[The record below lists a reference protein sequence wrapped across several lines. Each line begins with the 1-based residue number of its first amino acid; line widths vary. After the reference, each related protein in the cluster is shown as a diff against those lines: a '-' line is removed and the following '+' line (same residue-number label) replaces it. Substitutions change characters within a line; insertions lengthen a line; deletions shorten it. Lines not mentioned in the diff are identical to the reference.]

1 MKRSIPLLI
10 TGLVGLTMM
19 VQHFVPML
27 AWASDYASI
36 FFDILAAVAF
46 VLGGGNLLR
55 SHGEK
60 VLRAQAG
67 WAYSLITVVCFL
79 TTLICGTLKVGVEAK
94 RGFTC
99 LLTGTANVRGEAKLA
114 DADGSLT
121 LDVVMRG
128 AEPGSKHAVTL
139 GGRPIGDMTIDRRGW
154 GALSVNYKPPAGG
167 ASQPAEAAGTAFLSE
182 IKDKDAIAVGS
193 LLRGELRALPWIS
206 GNHIHPGSVFWYAF
220 EYGFTPLVQ
229 TTFAMLAFYVASAA
243 FRAFRARNLESVLLL
258 GTAFIVLLGRT
269 YFGGVITGFLPAEGF
284 ASFFGVPHLTQW
296 IMQVMNTA
304 GQRAIMIGIALG
316 IASTSLK
323 VLLAIDRSYLGS
335 DGR

>member
-10 TGLVGLTMM
+10 TALVGLTMM

-55 SHGEK
+55 AHSEK
-60 VLRAQAG
+60 IVRGQAG
-67 WAYSLITVVCFL
+67 WAYSMITVVCFL
-79 TTLICGTLKVGVEAK
+79 ATLICGTFKVGVKAK
-94 RGFTC
+94 PGFTC
-99 LLTGTANVRGEAKLA
+99 LLTGTAQVRGEAKLA
-114 DADGSLT
+114 DADGALT
-121 LDVVMRG
+121 LDVVVRG

-139 GGRPIGDMTIDRRGW
+139 AGRAIGEITIDRRGW
-154 GALSVNYKPPAGG
+154 GQLSLNYKPPAAN
-167 ASQPAEAAGTAFLSE
+167 ASQPAAATAYLTE
-182 IKDKDAIAVGS
+182 IKDKDVIAVGS
-193 LLRGELRALPWIS
+193 LLRGELRKLPWIS
-206 GNHIHPGSVFWYAF
+206 GDFIHPGSVFWFAF

-269 YFGGVITGFLPAEGF
+269 YFGGVVTGFLPNDGF
-284 ASFFGVPHLTQW
+284 LSFFGVPHLTQW